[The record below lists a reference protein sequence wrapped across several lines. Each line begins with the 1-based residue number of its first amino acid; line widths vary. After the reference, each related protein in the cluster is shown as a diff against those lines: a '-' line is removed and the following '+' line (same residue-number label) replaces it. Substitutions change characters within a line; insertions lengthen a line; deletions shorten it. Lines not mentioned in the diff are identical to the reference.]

1 MKIFL
6 YFYPRGFRRDFG
18 EEWLEWARQ
27 TRENLRAGGKAFPNL
42 RLVLFLARDTAGAA
56 PGQWLSPSGPE
67 GEAGSLGVP
76 PLDTLG
82 QDTRFALRTFR
93 RRPLFTVLA
102 LGTLALG
109 IGSTTAIFSVVNSV
123 LLKPMGV
130 HAPEELVTVWEV
142 RPGWRDGGGFMSRYW
157 DRFFFT
163 YPQYERWA
171 ENQTMFQSVAIMGF
185 PTMTLQEEDRS
196 ERIATGAATAS
207 LFPMLGV
214 RPVLGRVFLPGED
227 GPEAEAVA
235 LISYAFWQGRFGG
248 DSGVLGE
255 SVRLGDRDFTVVG
268 VLPPSFRLRSMG
280 DPEDTGDRSVWVP
293 LGADPYFGG
302 GGHNYEA
309 MGRLRP
315 GTTLARA
322 APETAGLLTDHADPA
337 ELTVRLVPRELEET
351 ASYRI
356 PLYLLLVAS
365 LILLLIA
372 CANVAALLTGEI
384 PARRHEMATRSAL
397 GAGGGRIVR
406 QLLTESLLLGLAGSI
421 MGVLL
426 AVVGTKALI
435 AIAPPLPR
443 LDEVGI
449 SGPVL
454 LFSTALGLG
463 ASVLFGLAP
472 SLELS
477 RGGPQE
483 SLRKDRR
490 AGGHRRT
497 LFQRSL
503 VPVEV
508 ALTLVLLS
516 SGGLLVRSLA
526 SLYAVSPGFNPTD
539 LVEARVEISWNRF
552 ANSSDF
558 YPHFRRMR
566 EELEALPG
574 TVAVSGT
581 SSLPFSGPSTTSD
594 LRVVGRMGEEE
605 EGHSVQ
611 ERMVM
616 PGYFTTTQIPLLA
629 GRTILET
636 DGREGPLV
644 AVVSESLARIIEPNG
659 SALGAQVIRRDTF
672 TVVGVVGDVRHE
684 SLEADFRPTFYQPLS
699 QSPVS
704 RVSFLVR
711 SDADTRGLHS
721 PIRRAIWSIDPA
733 APIAR
738 VASVPS
744 QMRETAREHEF
755 RTTLMT
761 LFGLCACLLAGA
773 GVFGVTARHVT
784 RRLREI
790 GIRKA
795 LGAQEKQLLTG
806 AVGEVLRDASVGILL
821 GLVGSLWATRF
832 MGQFL
837 FSVGS
842 WDPLTY
848 GVVTLGLVGLIGLAA
863 TVPAR
868 RAASVAPM
876 EVLRRE

>member
-6 YFYPRGFRRDFG
+6 HLYPRAFQEEFG
-18 EEWLEWARQ
+18 KEWLEWARQ
-27 TRENLRAGGKAFPNL
+27 TGEKIRAGGKPFPIL
-42 RLVLFLARDTAGAA
+42 RLALFLGLDTVRAA
-56 PGQWLSPSGPE
+56 PRLWLSPSPE
-67 GEAGSLGVP
+67 ECEARRNSFLF
-76 PLDTLG
+76 DTLG

-109 IGSTTAIFSVVNSV
+109 IGSTTAIFSVVDSV
-123 LLKPMGV
+123 LLRPLAV
-130 HAPEELVTVWEV
+130 HAPDELVTVWEV
-142 RPGWRDGGGFMSRYW
+142 RPGWREQGGFMSRYW

-163 YPQYERWA
+163 YPEYERWA
-171 ENQTMFQSVAIMGF
+171 ENQTMFQSVALMGF
-185 PTMTLQEEDRS
+185 PTMTLQEEDGS

-214 RPVLGRVFLPGED
+214 RPVLGRAFLPGED
-227 GPEAEAVA
+227 GRAAERVA
-235 LISYAFWQGRFGG
+235 LISFAFWQGRFGG
-248 DSGVLGE
+248 DPEVLGE
-255 SVRLGDRDFTVVG
+255 SINLGNNDFTVVG
-268 VLPPSFRLRSMG
+268 VLPPTFRLRSMG

-293 LGADPYFGG
+293 LGADTYFRG

-309 MGRLRP
+309 MGRLKP

-322 APETAGLLTDHADPA
+322 TPETAALLTDHADPA
-337 ELTVRLVPRELEET
+337 EKTVRLVPREDEET
-351 ASYRI
+351 ASYRT
-356 PLYLLLVAS
+356 PLYLLLGAS

-406 QLLTESLLLGLAGSI
+406 QLLTESLLLGLAGSLL
-421 MGVLL
+421 GVLL

-443 LDEVGI
+443 LDEVGL

-454 LFSTALGLG
+454 LFTTALGLG

-477 RGGPQE
+477 GGRPQE
-483 SLRKDRR
+483 SLRKDGR
-490 AGGHRRT
+490 AGGRRRT

-503 VPVEV
+503 VPMEV

-516 SGGLLVRSLA
+516 SGGLLVRSLT

-552 ANSSDF
+552 ADPYEY
-558 YPHFRRMR
+558 YPHFRRMQ

-574 TVAVSGT
+574 TMAVSGT
-581 SSLPFSGPSTTSD
+581 SSPPFSGPSTTSN
-594 LRVVGRMGEEE
+594 LRVVGRMGDEE
-605 EGHSVQ
+605 EGYSVQ
-611 ERMVM
+611 ERMVL
-616 PGYFTTTQIPLLA
+616 PGYFTTAQIPLLA
-629 GRTILET
+629 GRPILDT
-636 DGREGPLV
+636 DRSDGPLV
-644 AVVSESLARIIEPNG
+644 AVVSESLARVINPDG
-659 SALGAQVIRRDTF
+659 SALGARVIRTDTF
-672 TVVGVVGDVRHE
+672 TVVGIVGDVRHE
-684 SLEADFRPTFYQPLS
+684 SLEADLRPTFYQPLS
-699 QSPVS
+699 QRPVS

-711 SDADTRGLHS
+711 SQAHPRGLHS

-733 APIAR
+733 APIAH
-738 VASVPS
+738 VASVLS

-773 GVFGVTARHVT
+773 GVFGVTARSVT

-795 LGAQEKQLLTG
+795 LGAQDNQLLIG
-806 AVGEVLRDASVGILL
+806 AVGEVMRDASVGIIL
-821 GLVGSLWATRF
+821 GLVGSLWMTRF
-832 MGQFL
+832 ISQFL
-837 FSVGS
+837 FSVRS

-848 GVVTLGLVGLIGLAA
+848 GVVTLGLVVLIGLAA